1 MPRSHAA
8 QGVGDKTMAI
18 CGQIQGKW
26 QIKNAAGKNLRRR
39 SDGLS
44 AYHWISTGMA
54 PENAKNSVIHQMNL
68 DGVNGT
74 TVQMPF

>member
-1 MPRSHAA
+1 MPAA
-8 QGVGDKTMAI
+8 MRQQGVGVLKPWRFAAK
-18 CGQIQGKW
+18 CKGKW
-26 QIKNAAGKNLRRR
+26 QKNAAGKSLRR
-39 SDGLS
+39 SPDGLS

-54 PENAKNSVIHQMNL
+54 PENAKNLVIHQMNL

>member
-1 MPRSHAA
+1 MSRSHAA
-8 QGVGDKTMAI
+8 AGRGGLETMAL
-18 CGQIQGKW
+18 CGQMQRKMA
-26 QIKNAAGKNLRRR
+26 KNAAGKSLRR
-39 SDGLS
+39 SPDGLS

-54 PENAKNSVIHQMNL
+54 PENAKNLVIHQMNL